1 MSSLREKLKEI
12 KSNQPKDIPWIVKL
26 FKSPHSL
33 LALPGNIYPDN
44 YNCLYALLNRNRTL
58 EDEAFMTG
66 FCMGNDPKTRLFH
79 VGILNFF
86 SRYLYPHDYR
96 FRKSDFFFFDLG
108 FAYGRN
114 LRVQFNLIDFSRYK
128 DIPLSI
134 LRKEFGIQI
143 EDLYGINDYE
153 AEYRRNSLKF
163 YSKYIVNNQSL
174 NSKKKKIFYITF
186 FKISSSICGL
196 LGGATLA
203 LNTAISGYGFI
214 VLALSSSQMLIAA
227 ILDKD
232 KLLIFY
238 SATIFLCVDLLGIY
252 RWIFKG

>member
-1 MSSLREKLKEI
+1 MSSLREKLQEI
-12 KSNQPKDIPWIVKL
+12 KYSQPTDVPWIVKL
-26 FKSPHSL
+26 LKSPHSL
-33 LALPGNIYPDN
+33 LALPGSIYPDN
-44 YNCLYALLNRNRTL
+44 YNCLCALLNRNRTL
-58 EDEAFMTG
+58 QDEAFMTG
-66 FCMGNDPKTRLFH
+66 FCMGNDPKTSLFH

-86 SRYLYPHDYR
+86 SRYLYPRNHR

-128 DIPLSI
+128 DIPVSV

-153 AEYRRNSLKF
+153 SEYKRNALNF
-163 YSKYIVNNQSL
+163 HSKYVVNNQSL
-174 NSKKKKIFYITF
+174 NRKKRKIFYITF
-186 FKISSSICGL
+186 LKVSSSICGL
-196 LGGATLA
+196 GGGATLA

-214 VLALSSSQMLIAA
+214 FLALSSSQMLIAS
-227 ILDKD
+227 ILDRD